1 VIGSEPEADRGPQPG
16 SPAGVVVA
24 PDILSTWLVSTACVS
39 GRVRLLSS
47 PSVKIRKATIEDAA
61 ALTAIAHDAKRHW
74 GYPEHWIKHWQDDLT
89 ISPDFVAANQV
100 YVAECDNE
108 LLGFYALIIRKEKA
122 ELDHLWV
129 APAYIGTGVGKE
141 LFLHAMESA
150 ARRNIPEVEISS
162 DPNAE
167 GFYRKMGAYRSGETV
182 SEIDGQPRTLP
193 RLTVDPK
200 S

>member
-1 VIGSEPEADRGPQPG
+1 M
-16 SPAGVVVA
+16 
-24 PDILSTWLVSTACVS
+24 
-39 GRVRLLSS
+39 
-47 PSVKIRKATIEDAA
+47 KIRKATIEDAST
-61 ALTAIAHDAKRHW
+61 LTTIAHDAKRHW

-100 YVAECDNE
+100 YVAERDNE
-108 LLGFYALIIRKEKA
+108 LLGFYALIVRQNKA

-129 APAYIGTGVGKE
+129 APAHIGTGVGKE
-141 LFLHAMESA
+141 LFLHAMQSA
-150 ARRNIPEVEISS
+150 ARRNIPEVEILS

-182 SEIDGQPRTLP
+182 SEIDGQPRSLP